1 MCWPSCTNYKFVSIF
16 KGTVRKSNYPMPCN
30 SLEMT
35 PFLLHLP
42 RSYAQLSGNLFT
54 FQMPI
59 HQTSQ
64 MHFVCNPCPFCLA
77 IPSQCDTPVPRHEHT
92 HVSISPLWQSLW
104 SLVQVTLVLP
114 PLPFTSAKC
123 TAALRL
129 TTVTKS
135 QLSIVS
141 HHYGTTPQPWSHPS
155 LLTFFP
161 MHIIWLPS
169 TTSQLPE
176 HSVNLLA
183 IPINLTAKSHTIHGH
198 KWIYDQIVTTWTPAD
213 CQVFV

>member
-1 MCWPSCTNYKFVSIF
+1 MRYCQISIKLLELIASVYIDTLLIVFHIPWRLHLEINGGPQGCCWYNVYLQFHVFFYGDPHFLKIASTFMCWPSCTNYKFVSIF
-16 KGTVRKSNYPMPCN
+16 KGTVLKSNYPMPCN

-77 IPSQCDTPVPRHEHT
+77 IPSQCDIPVPRHEHT

-104 SLVQVTLVLP
+104 SLVQVTLC
-114 PLPFTSAKC
+114 SAT
-123 TAALRL
+123 TA
-129 TTVTKS
+129 
-135 QLSIVS
+135 
-141 HHYGTTPQPWSHPS
+141 
-155 LLTFFP
+155 
-161 MHIIWLPS
+161 
-169 TTSQLPE
+169 
-176 HSVNLLA
+176 
-183 IPINLTAKSHTIHGH
+183 IHF
-198 KWIYDQIVTTWTPAD
+198 
-213 CQVFV
+213 C